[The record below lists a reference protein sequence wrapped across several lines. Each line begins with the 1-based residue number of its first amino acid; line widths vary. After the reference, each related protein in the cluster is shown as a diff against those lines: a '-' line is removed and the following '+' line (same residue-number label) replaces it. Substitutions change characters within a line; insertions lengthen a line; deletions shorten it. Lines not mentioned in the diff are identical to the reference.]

1 MLGGLLGAGMA
12 MIFLFWALIIKIAQE
27 CNVDKKDPIIT
38 FSILMIVLCSMNAGS
53 IFPFHAGYLIYAGF
67 LGTPI
72 PTVPS
77 LLYGTLAFLLTPLA
91 FFFVAKVIFR
101 LDASK
106 FVLSDVM
113 VAELESKRST
123 KGERI
128 TLYVLLAYIALLLLP
143 EFIPNAP
150 GMAMLKTIGVCGMS
164 AIGLLVLNFIRV
176 EGKPL
181 INLTQTFV
189 RQTQWPLILLLAV
202 TFPLADAMK
211 NPDSGIMATIST
223 TLTPLVSGYGLIPFM
238 ILSIILVGCL
248 TQITHN
254 IVLGAMFIPVL
265 CPLCEQ
271 LGGNAFVLWY
281 MLYVTLNCAFVTPA
295 ASMQSA
301 MVHGHEAVTKKY
313 AYIFGIMVLV
323 LNWIIL
329 TLLIPVGASLF
340 S

>member
-1 MLGGLLGAGMA
+1 
-12 MIFLFWALIIKIAQE
+12 
-27 CNVDKKDPIIT
+27 
-38 FSILMIVLCSMNAGS
+38 
-53 IFPFHAGYLIYAGF
+53 
-67 LGTPI
+67 
-72 PTVPS
+72 
-77 LLYGTLAFLLTPLA
+77 
-91 FFFVAKVIFR
+91 
-101 LDASK
+101 
-106 FVLSDVM
+106 
-113 VAELESKRST
+113 
-123 KGERI
+123 
-128 TLYVLLAYIALLLLP
+128 
-143 EFIPNAP
+143 
-150 GMAMLKTIGVCGMS
+150 MLKAIGVCGMS

-223 TLTPLVSGYGLIPFM
+223 ILTPLVSDMGLIPFM

-340 S
+340 G